1 MNVSEHEYS
10 LTAAAERE
18 RENLFV
24 TSKKNCATSARITT
38 QYTYRHELPDEN
50 FITVGAE
57 RFRCAE
63 VLLLPDFIGEGAIG
77 IHDTSLLSNMKC
89 GVFAR
94 KNFIRCF
101 TGLDYDKELPS
112 NPTNS
117 HTETSSFVSVARKRF
132 SSQSHWPPD
141 STTHFFLEQDAVVL
155 SNGTTMF

>member
-57 RFRCAE
+57 RFQLRR
-63 VLLLPDFIGEGAIG
+63 
-77 IHDTSLLSNMKC
+77 S
-89 GVFAR
+89 FA
-94 KNFIRCF
+94 
-101 TGLDYDKELPS
+101 LA
-112 NPTNS
+112 
-117 HTETSSFVSVARKRF
+117 SF
-132 SSQSHWPPD
+132 HW
-141 STTHFFLEQDAVVL
+141 
-155 SNGTTMF
+155 